1 MNMSVFRPI
10 VRIVLAL
17 GMVFASVF
25 APLDNGRRLR
35 CRRAMMTRQTVQFK
49 RCIISTLIGGA
60 TLAVFVILPTFSRAQ
75 VSAPDTPAGRTLQVF
90 LDSLNSGDHDRIGAY
105 VKEYEPQNNA
115 DQLTSFSRQTGG
127 FTLMSIVNSTPE
139 RLTFLVKGRGDHLD
153 AYGVLQLASTAPPR
167 VERLTIRAFPP
178 GAKFDDIK
186 LDNAARLKTIE
197 AIGVLL
203 TDYYVYPD
211 VAAKMIE
218 RVQERAAHG
227 DYNSITDGNDFAA
240 ALARDL
246 RAVSD
251 DKHLFVTYKP
261 FTSPRQP
268 DSAQS
273 GGSSPG
279 GPAMFRASLE
289 QQNCAFSKLEIL
301 NHNIGLIKFDAF
313 LPPDICG
320 PTVVAAMSFLAHTDA
335 LIFDLRENQGGD
347 PEMVEFMVSYLF
359 QESTHINDLAN
370 RHDNETRQYWT
381 LPWLPGP
388 RFSDKPVYVL
398 TSQRTFSG
406 GEEFTFDLKT
416 QKRATIVGE
425 TTGGGAHP
433 VQGFPAGDHFT
444 IGVPYAHPINPVTKG
459 DWEGTGVEPD
469 VKVSAADALATAE
482 KLAVDKL
489 VSQSGSQ

>member
-1 MNMSVFRPI
+1 
-10 VRIVLAL
+10 
-17 GMVFASVF
+17 
-25 APLDNGRRLR
+25 
-35 CRRAMMTRQTVQFK
+35 MTRQAVLLKK
-49 RCIISTLIGGA
+49 RIISKLFGGA
-60 TLAVFVILPTFSRAQ
+60 LLAVFVILPPFSRAQ
-75 VSAPDTPAGRTLQVF
+75 VSVPDTPAGHTLQAF
-90 LDSLNSGDHDRIGAY
+90 LDLFNSGDHDRIGAY

-115 DQLTSFSRQTGG
+115 DLLTSFSGQTGG
-127 FTLMSIVNSTPE
+127 FTLTSIVNSTPG

-153 AYGVLQLASTAPPR
+153 AYGVLRLVSTAPPR

-178 GAKFDDIK
+178 SAKFDDIQ
-186 LDNAARLKTIE
+186 LDHAARLKTIE
-197 AIGVLL
+197 AISVML

-211 VAAKMIE
+211 VAAKMIA
-218 RVQERAAHG
+218 RVQEHAAHG
-227 DYNSITDGNDFAA
+227 DYNSIADGNDFAE

-246 RAVSD
+246 RAVSG
-251 DKHLFVTYKP
+251 DKHLFVTYSP
-261 FTSPRQP
+261 FTSLRQP
-268 DSAQS
+268 GSAQS

-279 GPAMFRASLE
+279 GQTMLRASLE
-289 QQNCAFSKLEIL
+289 QQNCTFSKLEIL
-301 NHNIGLIKFDAF
+301 NHNIGFIKFDAF
-313 LPPDICG
+313 PPPDICG
-320 PTVVAAMSFLAHTDA
+320 PTVVAAMNFLAHTDA
-335 LIFDLRENQGGD
+335 LIFDLRENRGGD

-359 QESTHINDLAN
+359 QEPTHINALTN
-370 RHDNETRQYWT
+370 RHENETRQYWT

-398 TSQRTFSG
+398 TSPKTFSG

-444 IGVPYAHPINPVTKG
+444 IGVPYAHPISPVIKG

-469 VKVSAADALATAE
+469 VKVSAAVALATAE

-489 VSQSGSQ
+489 VSHSGSQ

>member
-1 MNMSVFRPI
+1 
-10 VRIVLAL
+10 
-17 GMVFASVF
+17 
-25 APLDNGRRLR
+25 
-35 CRRAMMTRQTVQFK
+35 MMTRQAVQFK
-49 RCIISTLIGGA
+49 KRIISKLIGGA
-60 TLAVFVILPTFSRAQ
+60 ILAVFVILPPFSRGQ
-75 VSAPDTPAGRTLQVF
+75 VSVPDTPAGHTLQAF
-90 LDSLNSGDHDRIGAY
+90 LDSFNSGDHDRIGAY

-115 DQLTSFSRQTGG
+115 DLLTSFSGQTGG
-127 FTLMSIVNSTPE
+127 FTLTSIVNSTPE

-178 GAKFDDIK
+178 GAKFDDIQ
-186 LDNAARLKTIE
+186 LDDAARLKTIE
-197 AIGVLL
+197 AINVML

-211 VAAKMIE
+211 VAAKMIA
-218 RVQERAAHG
+218 RVQEHAAHG
-227 DYNSITDGNDFAA
+227 DYNSITDGNDFAV

-246 RAVSD
+246 RAVSG
-251 DKHLFVTYKP
+251 DKHLFVTYSP

-268 DSAQS
+268 GSAQS

-279 GPAMFRASLE
+279 GQTMFRASLE
-289 QQNCAFSKLEIL
+289 RQNCTFSKLEIL
-301 NHNIGLIKFDAF
+301 NHNIGFIKFDAF
-313 LPPDICG
+313 PPPDICG
-320 PTVVAAMSFLAHTDA
+320 PTVVAAMNFLAHTDA

-359 QESTHINDLAN
+359 QKATHINDLTN
-370 RHDNETRQYWT
+370 RHENETRQYWT

-398 TSQRTFSG
+398 TSQKTFSG
-406 GEEFTFDLKT
+406 GEEFTLDLKT

-444 IGVPYAHPINPVTKG
+444 IGVPYAHPINPVIKG

-489 VSQSGSQ
+489 VSHSGSQ